1 MSDKDLL
8 KNRFA
13 ANLRSYNS
21 LAVVQERIC
30 EELAELI
37 GTHVPGKITR
47 GLEVGTGTGFL
58 TRRLLERYPDAE
70 WTLNDLVE
78 ASECFLQPYVGG
90 RKTQCYWGDAESLPA
105 FGRPFDLIATAS
117 TVQWFDDLP
126 AFLNRT
132 QEMLAAGGRLALST
146 FGPDN
151 FEEIR
156 ATTGDGLVYYT
167 SAELA
172 GLLKQAGLTI
182 EEQKEYARRL
192 EFGSPT
198 DVLRHIKATGVN
210 AIRKTRWTPRRA
222 DRFRNALP
230 QPVFDFFRHS
240 DTYLSPDPDR
250 GEKIETL
257 RGQAEAPGT
266 KTYTSNR
273 S

>member
-30 EELAELI
+30 EDLAELI

-58 TRRLLERYPDAE
+58 TRRLLERYPDAA

-90 RKTQCYWGDAESLPA
+90 RKTQCYWRDAESQPA
-105 FGRPFDLIATAS
+105 FGRPIDLIATAS

-132 QEMLAAGGRLALST
+132 QEKLAAGGRLALST

-198 DVLRHIKATGVN
+198 NVLRHIKATGVN
-210 AIRKTRWTPRRA
+210 AIRKTRWTPRR
-222 DRFRNALP
+222 LT
-230 QPVFDFFRHS
+230 DF
-240 DTYLSPDPDR
+240 
-250 GEKIETL
+250 ETL
-257 RGQAEAPGT
+257 YRSRFSPSSGT
-266 KTYTSNR
+266 VTLTYHPILIVAR
-273 S
+273 K

>member
-132 QEMLAAGGRLALST
+132 QEMLAAGADWRSAPSAPTTSKRSGR
-146 FGPDN
+146 
-151 FEEIR
+151 R
-156 ATTGDGLVYYT
+156 
-167 SAELA
+167 
-172 GLLKQAGLTI
+172 
-182 EEQKEYARRL
+182 
-192 EFGSPT
+192 
-198 DVLRHIKATGVN
+198 
-210 AIRKTRWTPRRA
+210 
-222 DRFRNALP
+222 
-230 QPVFDFFRHS
+230 
-240 DTYLSPDPDR
+240 
-250 GEKIETL
+250 
-257 RGQAEAPGT
+257 PGT
-266 KTYTSNR
+266 ASFTTPLRNWPVY
-273 S
+273 

>member
-105 FGRPFDLIATAS
+105 F
-117 TVQWFDDLP
+117 
-126 AFLNRT
+126 LNRT

-182 EEQKEYARRL
+182 EEQKEYTRRL

-210 AIRKTRWTPRRA
+210 AIRKTRWTPRR
-222 DRFRNALP
+222 LT
-230 QPVFDFFRHS
+230 DF
-240 DTYLSPDPDR
+240 
-250 GEKIETL
+250 ETL
-257 RGQAEAPGT
+257 YRSRFSTSSGT
-266 KTYTSNR
+266 VTLTYHPILIVAR
-273 S
+273 K

>member
-117 TVQWFDDLP
+117 TVQWFDNLP

-132 QEMLAAGGRLALST
+132 QEMLAAGGRIGAQHLRPRQLRRDPGDDRGRPRLLHLCGT
-146 FGPDN
+146 GRFTETGRIDNRRTKGVRTPPGVRLPDRRTAAHQGDRGKRN
-151 FEEIR
+151 PQNPLDP
-156 ATTGDGLVYYT
+156 AT
-167 SAELA
+167 
-172 GLLKQAGLTI
+172 
-182 EEQKEYARRL
+182 
-192 EFGSPT
+192 
-198 DVLRHIKATGVN
+198 
-210 AIRKTRWTPRRA
+210 A

-257 RGQAEAPGT
+257 REQAEAPGT

>member
-167 SAELA
+167 SAEQNPLD
-172 GLLKQAGLTI
+172 
-182 EEQKEYARRL
+182 
-192 EFGSPT
+192 P
-198 DVLRHIKATGVN
+198 AT
-210 AIRKTRWTPRRA
+210 A

>member
-1 MSDKDLL
+1 MEEPGSTSWNWLMRILSHALLMS
-8 KNRFA
+8 
-13 ANLRSYNS
+13 
-21 LAVVQERIC
+21 
-30 EELAELI
+30 
-37 GTHVPGKITR
+37 
-47 GLEVGTGTGFL
+47 
-58 TRRLLERYPDAE
+58 
-70 WTLNDLVE
+70 
-78 ASECFLQPYVGG
+78 
-90 RKTQCYWGDAESLPA
+90 SLPA

-117 TVQWFDDLP
+117 TVQWFDNLP

-210 AIRKTRWTPRRA
+210 AIRKTRWTPRR
-222 DRFRNALP
+222 LT
-230 QPVFDFFRHS
+230 DF
-240 DTYLSPDPDR
+240 
-250 GEKIETL
+250 ETL
-257 RGQAEAPGT
+257 YRSRFSTSSGT
-266 KTYTSNR
+266 VTLTYHPILIVAR
-273 S
+273 K

>member
-90 RKTQCYWGDAESLPA
+90 RKTQCYWGDA
-105 FGRPFDLIATAS
+105 
-117 TVQWFDDLP
+117 
-126 AFLNRT
+126 
-132 QEMLAAGGRLALST
+132 
-146 FGPDN
+146 
-151 FEEIR
+151 
-156 ATTGDGLVYYT
+156 
-167 SAELA
+167 
-172 GLLKQAGLTI
+172 
-182 EEQKEYARRL
+182 
-192 EFGSPT
+192 
-198 DVLRHIKATGVN
+198 
-210 AIRKTRWTPRRA
+210 
-222 DRFRNALP
+222 
-230 QPVFDFFRHS
+230 
-240 DTYLSPDPDR
+240 
-250 GEKIETL
+250 
-257 RGQAEAPGT
+257 
-266 KTYTSNR
+266 
-273 S
+273 

>member
-1 MSDKDLL
+1 MLL
-8 KNRFA
+8 GRRRIAARVRQAVRPDRHRFD
-13 ANLRSYNS
+13 
-21 LAVVQERIC
+21 
-30 EELAELI
+30 
-37 GTHVPGKITR
+37 GTMVRQPAR
-47 GLEVGTGTGFL
+47 F
-58 TRRLLERYPDAE
+58 P
-70 WTLNDLVE
+70 
-78 ASECFLQPYVGG
+78 QPYP
-90 RKTQCYWGDAESLPA
+90 RDARCRGA
-105 FGRPFDLIATAS
+105 DWR
-117 TVQWFDDLP
+117 
-126 AFLNRT
+126 
-132 QEMLAAGGRLALST
+132 LST

-192 EFGSPT
+192 EFGSPDRRT
-198 DVLRHIKATGVN
+198 AAHQGDRGKRNPQNPLDPAT
-210 AIRKTRWTPRRA
+210 A

-257 RGQAEAPGT
+257 REQAEAPGT